1 MQPTN
6 LTTMRFLIIMLM
18 LTTYI
23 AKAQTIP
30 CFTFDEGEFV
40 VSGNAT
46 IINDDTVRLTQ
57 AINNQ
62 AGFVWS
68 QSLVNF
74 DLDFSLE
81 AELYLGTQN
90 GGADGIAFVIQ
101 AISNNEGSLGGGIGY
116 SGISPSLAIEF
127 DTWWNSGNDPTQDDH
142 VALIA
147 NGQPWVMS
155 AHSAYT
161 PYVGVNNMEDGL
173 WHPILISWDGTNKIL
188 SLTLDG
194 ASIFSVTLDIPTLFF
209 NGDPNLYWG
218 FTAATGGANNL
229 QQVRILEFCSIDSS
243 CNTPEP
249 TADSPQSFCES
260 VVLNELQTNGSN
272 IRFYAEETGDTLLDA
287 ETIVDESTTVYIT
300 QTIDDCESQNLAA
313 IDIIIEE
320 PTVFDDSFELLYCQD
335 NNPTANLFDAS
346 NIFLGPDFTGFFN
359 ELSDTQSLNNLIESA
374 DDFAVTELN
383 QIVYARIETELCYE
397 VYIIIL
403 VAENPTI
410 YTNPFEILYCQS
422 SNPTV
427 DLYTA
432 SDLFSSPN
440 FSGFFNSLQEAE
452 TVNNEIVNP
461 NTFMISSE
469 EQMIY
474 ARIEEGLC
482 YEIYPILL
490 VSENCTLVIPQA
502 ISPNNDGFN
511 DVFDIQNLYD
521 VHFNHTLKIYNRYGL
536 CIFEGTN
543 DKKWAGQSDEG
554 KLVPVGTYFYVLT
567 LNNENNEVFTGW
579 VYCNY

>member
-1 MQPTN
+1 
-6 LTTMRFLIIMLM
+6 MRFLMIMLM
-18 LTTYI
+18 LTTYL
-23 AKAQTIP
+23 AKAQTVP

-127 DTWWNSGNDPTQDDH
+127 DTWWNSGNDPVQEDH

-161 PYVGVNNMEDGL
+161 PYVGVNNLEDGL
-173 WHPILISWDGTNKIL
+173 WHPILISWDGTDKTL

-194 ASIFSVTLDIPTLFF
+194 ASIFSVTIDIPTLFF

-287 ETIVDESTTVYIT
+287 QTIVDESTTVYIT
-300 QTIDDCESQNLAA
+300 QTIDDCESQTLAA
-313 IDIIIEE
+313 IDIIIVE

-346 NIFLGPDFTGFFN
+346 NLFLGPDFTGFFN
-359 ELSDTQSLNNLIESA
+359 ELSDTQSINNLIESA
-374 DDFAVTELN
+374 EDFTVTELN

-397 VYIIIL
+397 VYTITL
-403 VAENPTI
+403 VAENPII
-410 YTNPFEILYCQS
+410 YTNPFEILYCQR

-432 SDLFSSPN
+432 SDLFSNPD

-452 TVNNEIVNP
+452 NGNNEIVNS
-461 NTFMISSE
+461 NTFMVSSE
-469 EQMIY
+469 EQMVY
-474 ARIEEGLC
+474 ARVEEGLC

-490 VSENCTLVIPQA
+490 VSENCALVIPQA
-502 ISPNNDGFN
+502 LSPNSDGFN

-543 DKKWAGQSDEG
+543 DKKWAGHSDDG

-567 LNNENNEVFTGW
+567 LNNEDNEVFTGW

>member
-1 MQPTN
+1 
-6 LTTMRFLIIMLM
+6 MRFLMIMIMLITH
-18 LTTYI
+18 L
-23 AKAQTIP
+23 AEAQTIP

-40 VSGNAT
+40 ISGNAT

-127 DTWWNSGNDPTQDDH
+127 DTWWNSGNDPIQDDH

-161 PYVGVNNMEDGL
+161 PYLGVNNLEDGL

-194 ASIFSVTLDIPTLFF
+194 ASIFSVTLNIPTLFF

-300 QTIDDCESQNLAA
+300 QTIDDCESQTLVA
-313 IDIIIEE
+313 IDIIVEE
-320 PTVFDDSFELLYCQD
+320 PTVFDDSFELLYCQ
-335 NNPTANLFDAS
+335 
-346 NIFLGPDFTGFFN
+346 
-359 ELSDTQSLNNLIESA
+359 
-374 DDFAVTELN
+374 
-383 QIVYARIETELCYE
+383 
-397 VYIIIL
+397 
-403 VAENPTI
+403 
-410 YTNPFEILYCQS
+410 S
-422 SNPTV
+422 SNPTA

-567 LNNENNEVFTGW
+567 LNNEDNEVFTGW